1 MSDEH
6 TGLPHDLPE
15 YVPNWPVSV
24 PVKVKAKVYR
34 LSASWGWSH
43 SCPHRPF
50 GVQRITV
57 GHGHPTQ
64 PAAFAAA
71 LKHAR
76 GCW

>member
-1 MSDEH
+1 MSDNH

-15 YVPNWPVSV
+15 YEPNWPV
-24 PVKVKAKVYR
+24 PIKVKARVYKVPET
-34 LSASWGWSH
+34 WVWSH
-43 SCPHRPF
+43 SCPHTPF
-50 GVQRITV
+50 GIRKVVLGSQ
-57 GHGHPTQ
+57 PTQ